1 MIALVPNPTG
11 TGHNMRMYAIARELK
26 KQSDEEIVV
35 FLASLQNVFTSM
47 FEEIGVKVVNFNPN
61 DVINYSN
68 KSHLS
73 ENLDWNTMIKDYFV
87 DTFYNGNKILKYMN
101 LFNEYRPNIVVSD
114 YNINA
119 TLAAI
124 NLNIK
129 NVFVTERYNFTLVDV
144 SNEKLSEG
152 GFKISPDEMNQA
164 RQTLNQLFG
173 QMCKDVDLILT
184 DKPYVGEMDQDSL
197 MEQYLQNQKA
207 HFVGPMIRPS
217 HPYDNNI
224 RKELGLGNGPIIVAT
239 VSGTTMFEENKKL
252 LLDAFIKL
260 FSNLKL
266 KHKDLEMVLLGRS
279 EMDVPDGIHSIPYL
293 PNWIPL
299 LQEASVLLAHPG
311 WITITE
317 VASLKVPAIFCL
329 ASYKEYHEAE
339 AYERLQKLGFETNY
353 GGNVQQLTQKVDSLI
368 QNKEEVT
375 TLLKNYE
382 KIAPNSNGALE
393 AATLILNVLSKAK
406 DKNLSHSK

>member
-26 KQSDEEIVV
+26 QQSSEEVVV
-35 FLASLQNVFTSM
+35 FLASLQNVFTTM
-47 FEEIGVKVVNFNPN
+47 FDEIGVKVVNFNPN
-61 DVINYSN
+61 DLVDYSK

-73 ENLDWNTMIKDYFV
+73 DKLNWNTMIKDYFV

-101 LFNEYRPNIVVSD
+101 LFNEYKPDVVVSD

-124 NLNIK
+124 NLNLK

-144 SNEKLSEG
+144 PNEKLFEG
-152 GFKISPDEMNQA
+152 GFEVSSDEMDQA
-164 RQTLNQLFG
+164 RETLNQLFG
-173 QMCKDVDLILT
+173 QMCKNIDLILT
-184 DKPYVGEMDQDSL
+184 DKPYVKEMDQGSF

-207 HFVGPMIRPS
+207 HFVGPMIRPNQLS
-217 HPYDNNI
+217 SNEI

-252 LLDAFIKL
+252 LLDAFIQL
-260 FSNLKL
+260 FSEMKSKQN
-266 KHKDLEMVLLGRS
+266 DLEMVLLGRS
-279 EMDVPDGIHSIPYL
+279 EMEVPEGIHSIPYL

-299 LQEASVLLAHPG
+299 LQEASILLAHPG
-311 WITITE
+311 WITVTE

-329 ASYKEYHEAE
+329 ASYKEYHESE
-339 AYERLQKLGFETNY
+339 AYDRLQKLGFETNY
-353 GGNVQQLTQKVDSLI
+353 GGNLPELIEKVEDLI
-368 QNKEEVT
+368 QNKESVT
-375 TLLKNYE
+375 SLLENYR
-382 KIAPNSNGALE
+382 KMVPNGNGAAK
-393 AATLILNVLSKAK
+393 AANHILNVLEAIQE
-406 DKNLSHSK
+406 KNLVTV

>member
-26 KQSDEEIVV
+26 QQSSEEVVV
-35 FLASLQNVFTSM
+35 FLASLQNVFTTM
-47 FEEIGVKVVNFNPN
+47 FDEIGVKVVNFNPN
-61 DVINYSN
+61 DLVDYSK

-73 ENLDWNTMIKDYFV
+73 DKLNWNTMIKDYFV

-101 LFNEYRPNIVVSD
+101 LFNEYKPDVVVSD

-124 NLNIK
+124 NLNLK

-144 SNEKLSEG
+144 PNEKLFEG
-152 GFKISPDEMNQA
+152 GFEVSSDEMDQA
-164 RQTLNQLFG
+164 RETLNQLFG
-173 QMCKDVDLILT
+173 QMCKNIDLILT
-184 DKPYVGEMDQDSL
+184 DKPYVKEMDQGSF

-207 HFVGPMIRPS
+207 HFVGPMIRPNQLS
-217 HPYDNNI
+217 SNEI

-252 LLDAFIKL
+252 LLDAFIQL
-260 FSNLKL
+260 FSEMKSKQN
-266 KHKDLEMVLLGRS
+266 DLEMVLLGRS
-279 EMDVPDGIHSIPYL
+279 EMEVPEGIHSIPYL

-299 LQEASVLLAHPG
+299 LQEASILLAHPG
-311 WITITE
+311 WITVTE

-329 ASYKEYHEAE
+329 ASYKEYHESE
-339 AYERLQKLGFETNY
+339 AYDRLQKLGFETNY
-353 GGNVQQLTQKVDSLI
+353 GGNLPELIEKVEDLI
-368 QNKEEVT
+368 QNKESVT
-375 TLLKNYE
+375 SLLENYG
-382 KIAPNSNGALE
+382 KMVPNGNGAAK
-393 AATLILNVLSKAK
+393 AANHILNVLEAIQE
-406 DKNLSHSK
+406 KNLVTV

>member
-26 KQSDEEIVV
+26 QQSSEEVVV
-35 FLASLQNVFTSM
+35 FLASLQNVFTTM
-47 FEEIGVKVVNFNPN
+47 FDEIGVKVVNFNPN
-61 DVINYSN
+61 DLVDYSK

-73 ENLDWNTMIKDYFV
+73 DKLNWNTMIKGYFV

-101 LFNEYRPNIVVSD
+101 LFNEYKPDVVVSD

-124 NLNIK
+124 NLNLK

-144 SNEKLSEG
+144 PNEKLLEG
-152 GFKISPDEMNQA
+152 GFEVSSDEMDQA
-164 RQTLNQLFG
+164 RETLNQLFG
-173 QMCKDVDLILT
+173 QMCKNIDLILT
-184 DKPYVGEMDQDSL
+184 DKPYVKEMDQGSF

-207 HFVGPMIRPS
+207 HFVGPMIRPNQLS
-217 HPYDNNI
+217 SNEI

-252 LLDAFIKL
+252 LLDAFIQL
-260 FSNLKL
+260 FSEMKSKQN
-266 KHKDLEMVLLGRS
+266 DLEMVLLGRS
-279 EMDVPDGIHSIPYL
+279 EMEVPEGIHSIPYL

-299 LQEASVLLAHPG
+299 LQEASILLAHPG
-311 WITITE
+311 WITVTE

-329 ASYKEYHEAE
+329 ASYKEYHESE
-339 AYERLQKLGFETNY
+339 AYDRLQKLGFETNY
-353 GGNVQQLTQKVDSLI
+353 GGNLPELIEKVEDLI
-368 QNKEEVT
+368 QNKESVT
-375 TLLKNYE
+375 SLLENYG
-382 KIAPNSNGALE
+382 KMVPNGNGAAK
-393 AATLILNVLSKAK
+393 AANHILNVLEAIQE
-406 DKNLSHSK
+406 KNLVTV

>member
-26 KQSDEEIVV
+26 QQSSEEVVV
-35 FLASLQNVFTSM
+35 FLASLQNVFTTM
-47 FEEIGVKVVNFNPN
+47 FDEIGVKVVNFNPN
-61 DVINYSN
+61 DLVDYSK

-73 ENLDWNTMIKDYFV
+73 DNLNWNTMIKDYFV

-101 LFNEYRPNIVVSD
+101 LFNEYKPDVVVSD

-124 NLNIK
+124 NLNLK

-144 SNEKLSEG
+144 PNEKLFEG
-152 GFKISPDEMNQA
+152 GFEVSSDEMDQA
-164 RQTLNQLFG
+164 RETLNQLFG
-173 QMCKDVDLILT
+173 QMCKNIDLILT
-184 DKPYVGEMDQDSL
+184 DKPYVKEMDQGSF

-207 HFVGPMIRPS
+207 HFVGPMIRPNQLS
-217 HPYDNNI
+217 SNEI

-252 LLDAFIKL
+252 LLDAFIQL
-260 FSNLKL
+260 FSEMKSKQN
-266 KHKDLEMVLLGRS
+266 DLEMVLLGRS
-279 EMDVPDGIHSIPYL
+279 EMEVPEGIHSIPYL

-311 WITITE
+311 WITVTE

-329 ASYKEYHEAE
+329 ASYKEYHESE
-339 AYERLQKLGFETNY
+339 AYDRLQKLGFETNY
-353 GGNVQQLTQKVDSLI
+353 GGNLPELIKKVETLI
-368 QNKEEVT
+368 QNEEAVT
-375 TLLKNYE
+375 TLLEKYE
-382 KIAPNSNGALE
+382 KIAPGVNGAAK
-393 AATLILNVLSKAK
+393 AANHILNVLEAIQE
-406 DKNLSHSK
+406 KNLVTV

>member
-26 KQSDEEIVV
+26 QQSSEEVVV
-35 FLASLQNVFTSM
+35 FLASLQNVFTTM
-47 FEEIGVKVVNFNPN
+47 FDEIGVKVVNFNPN
-61 DVINYSN
+61 DLVDYSK

-73 ENLDWNTMIKDYFV
+73 DKLNWNTMIKDYFV

-101 LFNEYRPNIVVSD
+101 LFNEYKPDVVVSD

-124 NLNIK
+124 NLNLK

-144 SNEKLSEG
+144 PNEKLFEG
-152 GFKISPDEMNQA
+152 GFEVSSDEMDQA
-164 RQTLNQLFG
+164 RETLNQLFG
-173 QMCKDVDLILT
+173 QMCKNIDLILT
-184 DKPYVGEMDQDSL
+184 DKPYVKEMDQGSF

-207 HFVGPMIRPS
+207 HFVGPMIRPNQLS
-217 HPYDNNI
+217 NNEI

-252 LLDAFIKL
+252 LLDAFIQL
-260 FSNLKL
+260 FSEMKSKQN
-266 KHKDLEMVLLGRS
+266 DLEMVLLGRS
-279 EMDVPDGIHSIPYL
+279 EMEVPEGIHSIPYL

-299 LQEASVLLAHPG
+299 LQEASILLAHPG
-311 WITITE
+311 WITVTE

-329 ASYKEYHEAE
+329 ASYKEYHESE
-339 AYERLQKLGFETNY
+339 AYDRLQKLGFETNY
-353 GGNVQQLTQKVDSLI
+353 GGNLPELIEKVEDLI
-368 QNKEEVT
+368 QNKESVT
-375 TLLKNYE
+375 SLLENYG
-382 KIAPNSNGALE
+382 KMVPNGNGAAK
-393 AATLILNVLSKAK
+393 AANHILNVLEAIQE
-406 DKNLSHSK
+406 KNLVTV